1 MSFHGFSQTVHEHQQ
16 SAKPALVLLTLQ
28 QIRQDSKRSIIVML
42 RHRAGI
48 RKHYTQKLIAIAV
61 FSLSRLEETGKIF
74 PFYRIGIRLQF
85 PLDICGNIR
94 YFFR

>member
-1 MSFHGFSQTVHEHQQ
+1 
-16 SAKPALVLLTLQ
+16 VL
-28 QIRQDSKRSIIVML
+28 L
-42 RHRAGI
+42 RHRTGI
-48 RKHYTQKLIAIAV
+48 RNHYTQKFIALAV